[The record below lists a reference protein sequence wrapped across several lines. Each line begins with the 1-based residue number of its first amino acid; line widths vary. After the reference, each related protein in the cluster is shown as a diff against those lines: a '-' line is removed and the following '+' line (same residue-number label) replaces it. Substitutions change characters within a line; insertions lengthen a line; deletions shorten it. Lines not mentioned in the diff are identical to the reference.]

1 MQLRNIGRA
10 KCIVYRTNPTV
21 GKATALYLPI
31 TVSTSLMRSVR
42 YSIARAEMLDSG
54 IGGVQVVD
62 VAIINMSL
70 LWYTVRKLLQFRH
83 LS

>member
-21 GKATALYLPI
+21 GKATALPAHY
-31 TVSTSLMRSVR
+31 VSTSLMRSVR